1 MFQLRQDDFIKPPET
16 IKMKVILSSQEMH
29 GEQQAHQSEVVIT
42 MQMTDEDVVDFMMA
56 EVVSLELQLAGLS
69 AVN

>member
-1 MFQLRQDDFIKPPET
+1 MFQLRQDDFIKSPET

-42 MQMTDEDVVDFMMA
+42 MQVADEDVVDFMMA